1 MRAITLAIVATLAA
15 AGCQK
20 EDAEAKGFEGRPPGE
35 IKNVEEAYPELPPV
49 EVPGLEGL
57 ADTPPLNYDLTEVM
71 HLPSDW
77 GTPAQRRL
85 LSDRGFVVT
94 DETYR
99 QICSFYTLTG
109 RPTFITTDSALYAYF
124 LNLDDGVYR
133 LELAQADRLPE
144 LLEKLRGRLAEESAK
159 YQSGVGDAVWK
170 KAARDLEDYLLVA
183 ETLTY
188 ADTKG
193 AIPKGT
199 PAEVA
204 SEIELILAA
213 KGPAAS
219 PLRGVPLD
227 YSRFQP
233 RGLYA
238 KESHGVWERRGDGT
252 GFVEKRPGILR
263 TYYRA
268 VTWLHDVPFRVSDEN
283 ETLQALL
290 LAALDVAL
298 GPEESPL
305 SAFNAP
311 YVEFLGPSDDPG
323 IIDYRKVYLKYAG
336 SFDLLASDVEG
347 RKKAYAAVRELP
359 PPRHT
364 TIPEA
369 AAVED
374 PVKYKG
380 LRFIP
385 RPALYENE
393 IFRPLCPYGVERS
406 PASGEEL
413 FAVMG
418 SRAAQEIV
426 KGREARR
433 LPGYDELFAAAV
445 VAAKE
450 AEKTYD
456 TEICRKRRALYRAL
470 LDTPEDSKLP
480 PYYRHSAWRY
490 KDLNTCLAGWAH
502 QRYIWDLHGKRTMA
516 FMGGTFPAKT
526 VVVEPNV
533 AFFQT
538 LAELSRE
545 SARFFDR
552 HGVKDHEFD
561 GLAKL
566 GATLAVIASR
576 QIEQKPLDSVQREL
590 LEQYGKVLANFCG
603 FYNNLEDEYLPDT
616 SFCVPVGVDLY
627 TGNERVVGQ
636 GRPRAIYVIC
646 EREGQKLLARGGVL
660 SYRDWV
666 GPAWGEGK
674 VTERRWLALAADD
687 ELKAPAWQEEFSVP
701 GAETLSVAAEE
712 EAEDYDAEDC
722 LSIGG
727 NCLERGDYKDALKWY
742 ERGLAL
748 EPEDLG
754 LNFGK
759 VASLAGLGC
768 YEEAEESLF
777 HVFELR
783 PDDWIMQYMKGYF
796 LARQDRPE
804 EAVESLDRALE
815 LYDRGYPSVVLDFGG
830 GEAGEA
836 GEKGLISFVHFI
848 KANALYKLGRL
859 EEALACYDRA
869 IKLFDA
875 ESSFRQF
882 DLYDAY
888 EEKINVLKEMGRL
901 EDALEAYDEALTRF
915 PEDEDLRRGKGEVL
929 LELGR

>member
-1 MRAITLAIVATLAA
+1 LVA
-15 AGCQK
+15 AGCRSLGITGL
-20 EDAEAKGFEGRPPGE
+20 DG
-35 IKNVEEAYPELPPV
+35 LPDS
-49 EVPGLEGL
+49 
-57 ADTPPLNYDLTEVM
+57 APLGYDLGEV
-71 HLPSDW
+71 LYLDKDW
-77 GTPAQRRL
+77 GTPEGRRYL
-85 LSDRGFVVT
+85 QDHGFVVT

-99 QICSFYTLTG
+99 QICSFYTRTWYAAI
-109 RPTFITTDSALYAYF
+109 ITTDSALYAYF
-124 LNLDDGVYR
+124 VNLEDGVYR

-144 LLEKLRGRLAEESAK
+144 LLKKLRGRLAEESAK
-159 YQSGVGDAVWK
+159 YRPGDGDAVWK
-170 KAARDLEDYLLVA
+170 KAARDLGDYLLVA
-183 ETLTY
+183 ETLTSVN
-188 ADTKG
+188 TKG

-199 PAEVA
+199 PPEVA

-213 KGPAAS
+213 KGPAES
-219 PLRGVPLD
+219 PLRGVRLD
-227 YSRFQP
+227 YSRFEP
-233 RGLYA
+233 RGFYA
-238 KESHGVWERRGDGT
+238 KGSHGVWERRGEGE
-252 GFVEKRPGILR
+252 GFVRKRPGILR

-268 VTWLHDVPFRVSDEN
+268 VTWLHEVPFRVSDEN

-305 SAFNAP
+305 AAFNAP
-311 YVEFLGPSDDPG
+311 YLEFLGPSDDPG
-323 IIDYRKVYLKYAG
+323 IREYRKVYLKHVG
-336 SFDLLASDVEG
+336 TLARLARDEER
-347 RKKAYAAVRELP
+347 RKKAFAALRELP

-364 TIPEA
+364 TIPET

-374 PVKYKG
+374 PAKYGG

-393 IFRPLCPYGVERS
+393 IFKPLCPYGVERL

-418 SRAAQEIV
+418 NPAAQEVV

-433 LPGYDELFAAAV
+433 VPGYDELFAAAFA
-445 VAAKE
+445 AAKE

-456 TEICRKRRALYRAL
+456 TDICRKRRALYRTLIA
-470 LDTPEDSKLP
+470 TPRDAKLP
-480 PYYRHSAWRY
+480 RYYRHSAWRY
-490 KDLNTCLAGWAH
+490 KDLNTCLSGWAH

-526 VVVEPNV
+526 VVVEPNA

-566 GATLAVIASR
+566 AATLAVIASR
-576 QIEQKPLDSVQREL
+576 QIEQKPLDSGQREL
-590 LEQYGKVLANFCG
+590 LEQYGEVLANFCG
-603 FYNNLEDEYLPDT
+603 FYKNMNDEYLPDT

-646 EREGQKLLARGGVL
+646 EQEGQKFLARGGVL

-687 ELKAPAWQEEFSVP
+687 ELKAPAWQEKFCLP
-701 GAETLSVAAEE
+701 GADTSSVADEA
-712 EAEDYDAEDC
+712 EAEDYDADDC
-722 LSIGG
+722 RTMGHA
-727 NCLERGDYKDALKWY
+727 CLERDDYKDALKWY

-748 EPEDLG
+748 EPEDLE

-759 VASLAGLGC
+759 VASLAALGC

-777 HVFELR
+777 HVLELK
-783 PDDWIMQYMKGYF
+783 PDDWVMQYMKGCF
-796 LARQDRPE
+796 LAGQDRPE

-815 LYDRGYPSVVLDFGG
+815 LYDRGYPSVVLDFG
-830 GEAGEA
+830 AGEA
-836 GEKGLISFVHFI
+836 GVKALISLVHFT
-848 KANALYKLGRL
+848 KANALCKLERL

-869 IKLFDA
+869 IKLFDP
-875 ESSFRQF
+875 ESRFETI
-882 DLYDAY
+882 DLYEAY
-888 EEKINVLKEMGRL
+888 EGKINVLKEMGRL
-901 EDALEAYDEALTRF
+901 EDALEVYDEALTHF